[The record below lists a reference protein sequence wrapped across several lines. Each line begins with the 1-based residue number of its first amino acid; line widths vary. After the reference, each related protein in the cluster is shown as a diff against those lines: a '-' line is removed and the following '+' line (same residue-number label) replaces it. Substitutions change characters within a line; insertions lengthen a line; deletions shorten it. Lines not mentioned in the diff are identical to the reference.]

1 MFGSRIS
8 TANDALKG
16 NTLVN
21 LTNTIQSVNSIQK
34 ENFNTEE
41 MESGKSKKKIVR
53 IEDCRT
59 QDDVEKITEDEVTE
73 TTFHRTCRI
82 RRGALDRSGS
92 DSLDEDDYAARAVS
106 WNKDTIETKNL
117 LSIWDLVS
125 QEKEYTGNIR
135 ELEAATQMLTS
146 STRS

>member
-1 MFGSRIS
+1 
-8 TANDALKG
+8 
-16 NTLVN
+16 
-21 LTNTIQSVNSIQK
+21 
-34 ENFNTEE
+34 
-41 MESGKSKKKIVR
+41 MESGEAKNKIVR

-59 QDDVEKITEDEVTE
+59 QEDVDKITEEKVTE

-92 DSLDEDDYAARAVS
+92 DSFDEDNYAARAVT
-106 WNKDTIETKNL
+106 WNQDAIETKDL

-135 ELEAATQMLTS
+135 ELEAATQNTNAHQQSEVTKSVKLTCEIHH
-146 STRS
+146 